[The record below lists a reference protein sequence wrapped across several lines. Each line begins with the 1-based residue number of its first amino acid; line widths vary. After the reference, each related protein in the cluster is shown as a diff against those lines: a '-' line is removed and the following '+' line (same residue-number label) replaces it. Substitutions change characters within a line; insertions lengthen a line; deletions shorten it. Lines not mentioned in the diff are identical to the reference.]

1 MTAPSLL
8 ADSDPMAFHPLDA
21 RRPTDL
27 LRTSSTLRALLEKSR
42 QLERLQALFQSRLEP
57 AAREQCRVASF
68 ENGVLKLVV
77 TSSQWATRM
86 RYQQKRLI
94 RDLQTFNEFATLT
107 KIHCKVQPPLVK
119 KSPPVRTIRRSKV
132 ASHSLQE
139 TGTQSGAQSPRAAP
153 RRIGKPLIGRAGT
166 GSRPKL
172 QAASCKLQAASQKL
186 EWKHRTLGR
195 GLRPDS

>member
-1 MTAPSLL
+1 
-8 ADSDPMAFHPLDA
+8 MAFHPLDA

-27 LRTSSTLRALLEKSR
+27 IRTSSTLRALLEKSR

-57 AAREQCRVASF
+57 AAREHCRVASF
-68 ENGVLKLVV
+68 ETGVLRLVV

-132 ASHSLQE
+132 ASSTLQE
-139 TGTQSGAQSPRAAP
+139 TAEHVCDPALKAALNRLARHHGEP
-153 RRIGKPLIGRAGT
+153 E
-166 GSRPKL
+166 S
-172 QAASCKLQAASQKL
+172 
-186 EWKHRTLGR
+186 H
-195 GLRPDS
+195 